1 MDCGPDRSALYAHH
15 RETETRQERERERA
29 KRGEGA
35 KREGEAGAAAEAVV
49 RVIVDELGDPLVGI
63 QHVLPVIDA
72 AEDDGFTTVVV
83 QFPAPADPD
92 VNHGTVDRTYRVYN
106 EDQAHAFVR
115 ERIEE

>member
-1 MDCGPDRSALYAHH
+1 LWARSERSLCPSSRDRDEA
-15 RETETRQERERERA
+15 RESKKGRGSE
-29 KRGEGA
+29 KRGRSG
-35 KREGEAGAAAEAVV
+35 GSAEAVV